1 MKDMSDQ
8 ETMIMLVMH
17 DSKHAVKAEDTFEDR
32 LTAAMSAAKAHWM
45 VTDEQLQFKGAVMA
59 VYPSCN
65 PEEQARL
72 KAELDLL
79 KAVAAASSGN
89 PVNLTAV
96 LERTDKYEPIGLGKL
111 WREAERAST

>member
-1 MKDMSDQ
+1 MSDQ
-8 ETMIMLVMH
+8 ETMIMLVMA
-17 DSKHAVKAEDTFEDR
+17 DAKHAVKAEDTFEDR
-32 LTAAMSAAKAHWM
+32 LTAAMSAAKNHWM
-45 VTDEQLQFKGAVMA
+45 VTDEQLQFKGAIMA

-79 KAVAAASSGN
+79 KTIAAASSGI
-89 PVNLTAV
+89 PVDVPAV
-96 LERTDKYEPIGLGKL
+96 LDRTSKFEGIGLGKL